1 MSGLQLWVGD
11 HPDVLVAALA
21 ARLAAPRRDPFE
33 PDVVAVPTQGQGR
46 WLLQRLGT
54 VLGVTP
60 GAGDGIAARI
70 ELPTPRNL
78 FADLERDILQIA
90 PDDDP
95 WATDRLAWTMLRAFE
110 IAANEPWF
118 SDVSVHIS
126 RADRPGRRYGTARRF
141 CDLFVRYA
149 RWRPEL
155 LTRPGSGSDAWQHH
169 LWQLVAELV
178 GGPPPWE
185 RVDEAAERLRA
196 DPGLSGL
203 PDHVSLWA
211 PQRLAPSERTLLTA
225 LGSGRE
231 VTVWWPTASASD
243 GHHLLVSRLG
253 LAGSAAL
260 RAVNVGIPRET
271 VASPVE
277 TTTTLLGQLQAQ
289 VRTGVLTADTRPDG
303 DPSIRIHLSH
313 GLDRQIEVL
322 RDVLC
327 DLFESHPDLEPRD
340 VVVCTP
346 QLEDVAPLVRALCM
360 LDADSLGHHAH
371 PVSTLRVR
379 VTDPSP
385 ARANPVLEVLWRL
398 LDLATSRA
406 QLGDLLALCSSPP
419 VARRFRLDDERLE
432 TLGELLERAGVR
444 WGIDP
449 TSRTAFG
456 LEGINQN
463 TWLAGL
469 NRLVLGVA
477 VSERDLAYVSSVFP
491 LDMVDSGDVEL
502 VGAIAEIYSVVR
514 QAVTAFADPATP
526 TVWVARFRDL
536 LTRLVDV
543 SSDDAWQL
551 GHAQV
556 LLGDLATASGTDAP
570 VIGFGDMRH
579 LVADWLGAHPA
590 RSTLLTGNLTVTTLD
605 ALRHVPHKVVCLVGL
620 DEATF
625 PRASRRSGDDLL
637 ELAANPEDPHSSLDD
652 RQLFLDALM
661 AAQDAFVVVGAG
673 RDQRTNEPLPLSAP
687 IIDLLDAVHGL
698 GVSRESVLVEHALQ
712 PYEVG
717 AEPTYD
723 ACAVE
728 ARRALL
734 TVPRPVA
741 RDRFDTDGIV
751 PADRPRAVTLAELTA
766 FLRHPAREFLRRRV
780 GSWYGITRSE
790 IDTDAEEGRRAAPT
804 EIPVQLDNL
813 DSWDLE
819 NRLLQLAVA
828 GHPPA
833 TIVEAE
839 RRRGQ
844 LPPNAR
850 GTEVLDRATA
860 RVGEVLDNL
869 RPYLARPLEHLDLA
883 VELPSGVRISGR
895 VPVRGDAVV
904 DATTSKPSDKR
915 LVEPW
920 LRLLMLSASREGDWR
935 SVVCSTRRVANLAA
949 TSTDAAAHQLDHL
962 VSLMFDGWDRPLPL
976 PPRVGFELADPQALV
991 DDERL
996 RKVWGF
1002 DVDATWLL
1010 FFDGMTALEDAALPH
1025 GGLRKLA
1032 HDTYGPLLGALR

>member
-1 MSGLQLWVGD
+1 VGD
-11 HPDVLVAALA
+11 RPDALVAALA
-21 ARLAAPRRDPFE
+21 AELDHPRDDPFE
-33 PDVVAVPTQGQGR
+33 ADVIAVASPGQGR
-46 WLLQRLGT
+46 WLMQRLGT
-54 VLGVTP
+54 VLG
-60 GAGDGIAARI
+60 AGHDRTDGVSARI
-70 ELPTPRNL
+70 EVPTPRNL
-78 FADLERDILQIA
+78 FAELERDVLGTT

-118 SDVSVHIS
+118 RDVSVHIS
-126 RADRPGRRYGTARRF
+126 SEERPGRRYGTARRF
-141 CDLFVRYA
+141 CELFGRYA

-155 LTRPGSGSDAWQHH
+155 LTTHGSGSDAWQHH
-169 LWQLVAELV
+169 LWELLVDLV
-178 GGPPPWE
+178 GGPTPWA
-185 RVDEAAERLRA
+185 RTDEAVERLRA
-196 DPGLSGL
+196 DASLSGL
-203 PDHVSLWA
+203 PGHVSLWA
-211 PQRLAPSERTLLTA
+211 PQRLAPSERALLSA
-225 LGSGRE
+225 LGAGRD
-231 VTVWWPTASASD
+231 VTVWWPAASVSGD
-243 GHHLLVSRLG
+243 HLLTRRLG
-253 LAGSAAL
+253 VAGDAAL
-260 RAVNVGIPRET
+260 RAVTQHAET
-271 VASPVE
+271 ELVTGPPASSS
-277 TTTTLLGQLQAQ
+277 TLLARLQNQ
-289 VRTGVLTADTRPDG
+289 IRTGMPPPGAPLD
-303 DPSIRIHLSH
+303 DPSIRIHVSH

-327 DLFESHPDLEPRD
+327 DLFETFHDLEPRD

-346 QLEDVAPLVRALCM
+346 QLQDVAPLVRALCM
-360 LDADSLGHHAH
+360 LDADGLGSNAH

-385 ARANPVLEVLWRL
+385 ARTNPVLDVLWRL

-406 QLGDLLALCSSPP
+406 ELGDLLALCSSPP
-419 VARRFRLDDERLE
+419 IARKFRLDDERLE

-449 TSRTAFG
+449 TSRAAFG

-477 VSERDLAYVSSVFP
+477 MSERDLAYVSSVLP
-491 LDMVDSGDVEL
+491 LDMVDSGDLEL

-514 QAVTAFADPATP
+514 QAVSTFGEPATP
-526 TVWVARFRDL
+526 IHWVARFRDL

-556 LLGDLATASGTDAP
+556 LLSELATASGPDAP
-570 VIGFGDMRH
+570 MIGLGDMRH
-579 LVADWLGAHPA
+579 LVADWLGSRPP
-590 RSTLLTGNLTVTTLD
+590 RSTLLTGNLTVTTLE
-605 ALRHVPHKVVCLVGL
+605 ALRHVPHRVVCMVGL
-620 DEATF
+620 DEASF
-625 PRASRRSGDDLL
+625 PRASHRSGDDLL

-661 AAQDAFVVVGAG
+661 AAQDAFVIVGAG
-673 RDQRTNEPLPLSAP
+673 RDQRTNEPLPLAAP
-687 IIDLLDAVHGL
+687 IIDLLDAVREL
-698 GVSRESVLVEHALQ
+698 GVSRESVIVEHALQ

-734 TVPRPVA
+734 TVPRPIA
-741 RDRFDTDGIV
+741 RDRFDTTAIG
-751 PADRPRAVTLAELTA
+751 PAERPTVVTLADVTA
-766 FLRHPAREFLRRRV
+766 FLRHPAREFLKRRV

-790 IDTDAEEGRRAAPT
+790 IDTDAEDAGRAAPT

-813 DSWDLE
+813 DSWELE

-828 GHPPA
+828 GRPRD
-833 TIVEAE
+833 TIVQAE
-839 RRRGQ
+839 LRRGQ

-850 GTEVLDRATA
+850 GAEVLARATS

-869 RPYLARPLEHLDLA
+869 GPYLSSPLEHLDLS
-883 VELPSGVRISGR
+883 VDLPSGVRITGR
-895 VPVRGDAVV
+895 VPVRGDTVV
-904 DATTSKPSDKR
+904 EATTSKPADKR

-920 LRLLMLSASREGDWR
+920 LRLLMLSASAEGDWR
-935 SVVCSTRRVANLAA
+935 SVVCSTRRVATLSAM
-949 TSTDAAAHQLDHL
+949 SPDAAAGQLGHL
-962 VSLMFDGWDRPLPL
+962 VTLMFSGWDQPLPL
-976 PPRVGFELADPQALV
+976 PPRVGFELADPHGLV

-996 RKVWGF
+996 RKIWGY
-1002 DVDATWLL
+1002 DSDATWLL
-1010 FFDGMTALEDAALPH
+1010 FFDDLAAVEDAAASR
-1025 GGLRKLA
+1025 GGLRRLA
-1032 HDTYGPLLGALR
+1032 QDTYGPLLEALR